1 MRKRTAERH
10 KITRFKSLALALKEL
25 EPCFRNVLKDGKPIL
40 ESGRPLKKFGN
51 MLPRELVANWL
62 LTVVGNFF
70 TRSERFQFT
79 TDPRGGDG
87 IIYDTISAE
96 GVWTEHVIVRA
107 ASPGDRKDV
116 QSQIL
121 QAVTKKIAKGGPAYA
136 RGKTLIVFM
145 FSGGDGAQWW
155 PDKVAAALPQPL
167 HFDAVWVVGFQRF
180 AAGDYIYAVTRLDL
194 RRGHAPAWW
203 VRIASDF
210 RSWGVSEQPPT
221 ADEAA

>member
-10 KITRFKSLALALKEL
+10 RITRFKSLELALKEL
-25 EPCFRNVLKDGKPIL
+25 EPFFRNVVKDGKPIL

-70 TRSERFQFT
+70 ARCERFQFT

-87 IIYDTISAE
+87 IIYDTITKE

-107 ASPGDRKDV
+107 ADTGRKDV

-121 QAVTKKIAKGGPAYA
+121 EAVTKKIAKGGPAYA
-136 RGKTLIVFM
+136 RGKTLVVFM
-145 FSGGDGAQWW
+145 FSGGNGAQWW
-155 PDKVAAALPQPL
+155 PDQVAAVLPRPL
-167 HFDAVWVVGFQRF
+167 HFEAVWVVGFQRF
-180 AAGDYIYAVTRLDL
+180 AAGDRIYAITRLDL

-203 VRIASDF
+203 VRITSDF
-210 RSWGVSEQPPT
+210 SNWVVSEHPPS
-221 ADEAA
+221 AEEAA